1 MVAEH
6 RVVRVHGGRL
16 VNEDPR
22 VDLASQLD
30 VASAEGFDLV
40 DTFAIDDNLY
50 LVLRRQTGA
59 GSGSSSGSR
68 SSSDPSE
75 PRDSS

>member
-1 MVAEH
+1 MATEH

-30 VASAEGFDLV
+30 VASAEGFALV
-40 DTFAIDDNLY
+40 DTFTIDDNLY

-59 GSGSSSGSR
+59 GSGPGSGPESGSAR
-68 SSSDPSE
+68 AGPGDGT
-75 PRDSS
+75 